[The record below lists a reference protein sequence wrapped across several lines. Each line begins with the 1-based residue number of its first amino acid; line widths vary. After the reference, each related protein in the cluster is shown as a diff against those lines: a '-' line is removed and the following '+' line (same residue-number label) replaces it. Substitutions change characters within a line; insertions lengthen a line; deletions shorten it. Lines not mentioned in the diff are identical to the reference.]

1 MTANE
6 TDLSKNDFSIIFD
19 KVKQYNEANSLS
31 DEDFLNNEK
40 IIENEE
46 IRILGQ
52 ICKELNEN
60 SGGTIIYQTFC

>member
-1 MTANE
+1 MIENA

-31 DEDFLNNEK
+31 DEDFLNNET

-60 SGGTIIYQTFC
+60 SGGTVIYQTFC